1 MKDLFNF
8 RLIFIPY
15 FDFYQSR
22 GYVNNDFMLDNI
34 TYNKTFFVS
43 RYKVFTKNIAN

>member
-1 MKDLFNF
+1 MEENLYIIIYSN
-8 RLIFIPY
+8 Y
-15 FDFYQSR
+15 FE
-22 GYVNNDFMLDNI
+22 LENI